1 VTWNDVNL
9 LALRILTRWWI
20 VVMIMV
26 AVVGVSAWRVSDSPA
41 TYQATAL
48 MVVSPRTDLERA
60 DALRV
65 AELLNRD
72 VMMSTYVDVLAS
84 PLVVGPAM
92 MTGSDAS
99 SRGLQRSGYEIR
111 VTREPGSSV
120 IRMIAEGPDKFAT
133 ETLVERARLAGESTL
148 TELYPM
154 LSITP
159 LSNGSPEARLISM
172 SAMRVIAIGV
182 VVGLGFGL
190 LVALWFDSLLDY
202 RARSAA
208 SAVAASPRRPVTV
221 EMGPAGQQLVN
232 PRRP

>member
-1 VTWNDVNL
+1 VTWNDINL

-20 VVMIMV
+20 VVMIT
-26 AVVGVSAWRVSDSPA
+26 AVVVGISAWRVSDSPA

-48 MVVSPRTDLERA
+48 MVVSPRTDLQQV

-72 VMMSTYVDVLAS
+72 AMMSTYVDVLAS
-84 PLVVGPAM
+84 PLVVGSAM
-92 MTGSDAS
+92 MTSSDAS

-133 ETLVERARLAGESTL
+133 EMLVEHARLVGESTL

-159 LSNGSPEARLISM
+159 LSNGTPEARLVSL
-172 SAMRVIAIGV
+172 SVLRVIAFGL

-208 SAVAASPRRPVTV
+208 STAGVSPRRPVTV